1 MGRFDYNPPFFPF
14 TALVKQDILKLAL
27 IITSIHPGVMGVL
40 IRGQKGTAKSTAA
53 RALARLL
60 PPINVSGNCL
70 CGCDPDAPIMQLCTD
85 CRERMSENSNLDKTT
100 ASVPFVTLPANA
112 TEDNLVGSMDFEYA
126 LKSGRTCF
134 QPGLF
139 AKAHRGFLY
148 VDEVNLLDDH
158 LVDLV
163 LDVASSG
170 VNVVERD
177 GISYSHPSRFVLIGT
192 MNPEEGELRPQ
203 FLDRFGL
210 CVTAENIKELT
221 QRCRI
226 IKRREGFEKN
236 PHLFYEKWQ
245 EEEEKESRRIE
256 KAVLLFSEV
265 NITGKGRKTIVRI
278 CVDAGVAGH
287 RADIVI
293 ENASKAIAAYMG
305 RHEVESQ
312 DIRLAA
318 SMALPHRIRK
328 HAEDESLKAK
338 RECNTLEMSD
348 RSERIVFHDDVDQ
361 EESHPLNNKT
371 DLHRTR
377 DRSVQ
382 LNLLRKDTPLE
393 GLGDLTEKRNGNSR
407 PSGMFESEVFA
418 IGKPVAVSTRDIFY
432 DHKKRVRSA
441 GGQRNRMRTEH
452 KRGRYIR
459 SIMNSDARDIAL
471 DATIRA
477 AAPYQLYRKKGNMAV
492 RIESRDIREKVRER
506 KTSMLLIFIVD
517 ASGSMGTRLMTESK
531 GAIMYMLMEAYQKRD
546 RVGMIAFKDDRSE
559 LLLPPT
565 DSIELAKKKLEN
577 LPAGG
582 KTPLAAGLLQG
593 YLVALK
599 SIHSN
604 KSLLPLLILITDGRA
619 NVGADS
625 LTSKNGTNVFHL
637 FKEIFVLAD
646 LIHQE
651 PCLESLVLDTEEKQ
665 TGKLGKAKEIA
676 ECMGAKYIA
685 LQAINSKNIAGA
697 VSSSLG
703 R

>member
-1 MGRFDYNPPFFPF
+1 MSRFDYNLPFFPF

-60 PPINVSGNCL
+60 PP
-70 CGCDPDAPIMQLCTD
+70 
-85 CRERMSENSNLDKTT
+85 MSENSYLGKTT
-100 ASVPFVTLPANA
+100 VNVPFVTLPANA
-112 TEDNLVGSMDFEYA
+112 TEDNLVGSMAFEYA
-126 LKSGRTCF
+126 LQSGRARF

-139 AKAHRGFLY
+139 AKAHRGILY

-210 CVTAENIKELT
+210 CVTAENIKDLA
-221 QRCRI
+221 QRGKI
-226 IKRREGFEKN
+226 IKRREGFEKD
-236 PHLFYEKWQ
+236 PLLFYKKWQ
-245 EEEEKESRRIE
+245 EEEETESRRIK
-256 KAVLLFSEV
+256 KAALLFNEV
-265 NITGKGRKTIVRI
+265 NINDKERETIVRI
-278 CVDAGVAGH
+278 CVDSGVAGH
-287 RADIVI
+287 RADIVM
-293 ENASKAIAAYMG
+293 ENASKAIAAYRG
-305 RHEVESQ
+305 RHKVESQ

-328 HAEDESLKAK
+328 HAEDEALKIK
-338 RECNTLEMSD
+338 KECNTLEMND

-371 DLHRTR
+371 YMHKNR

-382 LNLLRKDTPLE
+382 FNLLRKETPSE
-393 GLGDLTEKRNGNSR
+393 GLGDLTERKNWDSQ
-407 PSGMFESEVFA
+407 PSGIFESEVFE
-418 IGKPVAVSTRDIFY
+418 IGKPVAVCTRNIFY
-432 DHKKRVRSA
+432 DHKKRVQSA
-441 GGQRNRMRTEH
+441 GGQRNRLRTEH

-459 SIMNSDARDIAL
+459 SILNSDARDIAI

-477 AAPYQLYRKKGNMAV
+477 AAPYQLYRKKGNMAL
-492 RIESRDIREKVRER
+492 RIEPQDIREKIRER
-506 KTSMLLIFIVD
+506 KTSMLLIFVVD

-531 GAIMYMLMEAYQKRD
+531 GAIMYLLMEAYQKRD

-565 DSIELAKKKLEN
+565 DSIELAKKKLED

-593 YLVALK
+593 YRVALK

-604 KSLLPLLILITDGRA
+604 KSLMPLLILITDGRA
-619 NVGADS
+619 NVGTDS

-637 FKEIFVLAD
+637 FKEIFMLAD
-646 LIHQE
+646 TIHQE
-651 PCLESLVLDTEEKQ
+651 SSLKSMVLDTEEKQ
-665 TGKLGKAKEIA
+665 TGKLGRAKEIA

-685 LQAINSKNIAGA
+685 LQSINSKNIAGA
-697 VSSSLG
+697 VSSMLG